1 MIVDIFIPCFIDQLY
16 PSIGF
21 DMVKVLKAVGCK
33 VNYNTNQTCCG
44 QPAFNAGLW
53 KDAEKVARKFLKDF
67 ENANALV
74 VPSASCVGFVKNNF
88 AKLFDK
94 EDKLSIASSVGN
106 KVFEFT
112 EFLNHYT
119 IVTNLKPIFKGK
131 ATYHDSCSALREC
144 NIKTGP
150 RKLLNLVEG
159 LELIEL
165 EDSGTCCGFGGTFS
179 VKYEPI
185 ATAMLEQK
193 LEAVEQ
199 TGADYIIST
208 DASCLL
214 HMEAYIKKQGFTFK
228 TKHIAEVLASG
239 LVLD

>member
-1 MIVDIFIPCFIDQLY
+1 LVIDIFIPCFIDQLY

-44 QPAFNAGLW
+44 QPGFNVGLW
-53 KDAEKVARKFLKDF
+53 KDAEKVARKFMKDF
-67 ENANALV
+67 ENANAIV
-74 VPSASCVGFVKNNF
+74 VPSASCVGFVKNNYT
-88 AKLFDK
+88 KLFDNK
-94 EDKLSIASSVGN
+94 EQLSQASSLSN

-119 IVTNLKPIFKGK
+119 VVTNLKPIFTGK

-144 NIKTGP
+144 NIKAGP
-150 RKLLNLVEG
+150 RKLLNLVDG

-165 EDSGTCCGFGGTFS
+165 ADSETCCGFGGTFS
-179 VKYEPI
+179 INYEPI
-185 ATAMLEQK
+185 STAMLQQK

-239 LVLD
+239 LVVD